1 MAAAKTAKPE
11 TIDSPAV
18 RKAAKNREMT
28 IGKMLS
34 KEKKVGVV
42 GLEVY
47 AQYLGTTYTF
57 LLNGIPV
64 SIKLNGTEQFYPESV
79 ATLLKNK
86 LNAIGRSNTR
96 RVENVEI

>member
-1 MAAAKTAKPE
+1 MAVTTADTEKV
-11 TIDSPAV
+11 DSPKV
-18 RKAAKNREMT
+18 RKEAKRREVT
-28 IGKMLS
+28 IGEMLK
-34 KEKKVGVV
+34 KEKRVGVV

-64 SIKLNGTEQFYPESV
+64 SIKLNGTEQFYPQSV
-79 ATLLKNK
+79 ATLLKDK

-96 RVENVEI
+96 RVVNEAI